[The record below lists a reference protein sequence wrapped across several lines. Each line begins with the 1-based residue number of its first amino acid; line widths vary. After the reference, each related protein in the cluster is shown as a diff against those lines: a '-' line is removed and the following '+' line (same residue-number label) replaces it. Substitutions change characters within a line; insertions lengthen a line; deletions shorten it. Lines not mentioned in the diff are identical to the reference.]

1 MCTNHVLIHLA
12 LIFAQPLCMQY
23 FHKYECEVDGSHHR
37 LLGGSAAAAVVAV
50 TQSPVD
56 VHADVHADAHV
67 IVPYLNTMFNK
78 YSFLFAHCFCVF
90 AHVTMII
97 CNKFESYE
105 IGKFFDI
112 SRVPIYFYFIFRA
125 HYFELSMISHKTGFD
140 LSCGNGQFFLYEMW
154 LILELRIFYGYIV
167 TGIFFLLLASMFGI
181 SKNLKKTEDMLSGKG
196 ADFLEAYREAQIDF
210 SLSSF
215 ELFVTIILF
224 IESGSGHGGLDNQ
237 NKGTYLA
244 SMILCLFYSI
254 VTLTHSFGM
263 FFFKDKINPWCGFGG
278 QIAVSL
284 LRFGLLAT
292 SLACFFT

>member
-167 TGIFFLLLASMFGI
+167 TGIFFLLLASMF
-181 SKNLKKTEDMLSGKG
+181 
-196 ADFLEAYREAQIDF
+196 
-210 SLSSF
+210 
-215 ELFVTIILF
+215 
-224 IESGSGHGGLDNQ
+224 
-237 NKGTYLA
+237 
-244 SMILCLFYSI
+244 
-254 VTLTHSFGM
+254 
-263 FFFKDKINPWCGFGG
+263 
-278 QIAVSL
+278 
-284 LRFGLLAT
+284 
-292 SLACFFT
+292 